1 MAAAADATTDAA
13 SPLHTHPPSSYRQ
26 AAEREPS
33 RVGERG
39 SFREGWLRG
48 LRDSNQLGRGCG
60 ERQQCS
66 RHWLAGCCRHHR
78 DAGSSGSQ
86 QDGRRE
92 RYVLLA
98 QYARLEGPSVRGCG

>member
-26 AAEREPS
+26 AAEES

-48 LRDSNQLGRGCG
+48 LRDLNQL
-60 ERQQCS
+60 
-66 RHWLAGCCRHHR
+66 CR
-78 DAGSSGSQ
+78 
-86 QDGRRE
+86 
-92 RYVLLA
+92 
-98 QYARLEGPSVRGCG
+98 GPSER